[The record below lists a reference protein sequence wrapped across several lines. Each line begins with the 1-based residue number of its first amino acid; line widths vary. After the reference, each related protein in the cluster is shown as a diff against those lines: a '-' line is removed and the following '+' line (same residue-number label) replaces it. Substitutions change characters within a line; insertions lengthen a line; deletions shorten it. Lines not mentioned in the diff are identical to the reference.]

1 MDRDYIWQADYG
13 DRKKLIP
20 FMKELLRMQDA
31 ESLQCLSIF
40 VNNDP
45 YNLELF
51 IYLSYNNPQEEDLE
65 FMKKGFNELG
75 LSYRKDLTLDEMF
88 MQMGNRQFNS
98 MTMIDEDMVDLVMDT
113 AFWFSERKEMEQQG
127 YRFGQFGMK
136 KKVFISHS
144 SLDKPMIE
152 QIIPFISAINLN
164 TWVDKYDINVG
175 EPIEKKVFE
184 GIEESTAVILWITK
198 DFLDSKWCETEM
210 ESFINKAIEKEVLL
224 ISVVSEDVDIE
235 NLPTQIQQSKYIHR
249 KRDESIEYIAN
260 EIIAVLKKK
269 YNAR

>member
-13 DRKKLIP
+13 DRNKLVP
-20 FMKELLRMQDA
+20 FMKELLRTQDA
-31 ESLQCLSIF
+31 KSLQCLGIF

-51 IYLSYNNPQEEDLE
+51 IYLSYDNPQDEHLA

-75 LSYRKDLTLDEMF
+75 LIYRKDLTLDEMF

-98 MTMIDEDMVDLVMDT
+98 KTMISEDMVDLVMGT
-113 AFWFSERKEMEQQG
+113 SFWFPERKEMEQQG

-136 KKVFISHS
+136 RKVFISHS
-144 SLDKPMIE
+144 SLDKPVIE

-175 EPIEKKVFE
+175 ETIEKRVFE
-184 GIEESTAVILWITK
+184 GIEESVAVILWITK
-198 DFLDSKWCETEM
+198 DFLDSKWCKTEM
-210 ESFINKAIEKEVLL
+210 ESFINKAIENEVLL
-224 ISVVSEDVDIE
+224 ISVVNEDVDIE
-235 NLPTQIQQSKYIHR
+235 NLPTQIQQRKYIHR
-249 KRDESIEYIAN
+249 KRDESIENTAN
-260 EIIAVLKKK
+260 EIIVVLKKK
-269 YNAR
+269 YNVR